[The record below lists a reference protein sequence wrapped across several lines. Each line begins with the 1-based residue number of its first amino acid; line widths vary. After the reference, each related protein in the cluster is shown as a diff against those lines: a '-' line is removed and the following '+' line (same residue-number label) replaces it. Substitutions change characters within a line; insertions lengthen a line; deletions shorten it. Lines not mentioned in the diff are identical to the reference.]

1 MATKKPTTLQLSKSM
16 MLTTSNWGPNKTFKL
31 IPITKDCPYVEAI
44 FDPGSKILAVISTI
58 AKETYHMI
66 DKLDDNGDPQKM
78 KLTRTKDGGDTKKER
93 RLLKTYA
100 EYYITV
106 REEIE
111 TFINGF
117 CINADSF
124 DTNEYLDAEAA
135 PQPEPRALPADKAT
149 NMNIVL

>member
-1 MATKKPTTLQLSKSM
+1 MSKGNTTPMYGQNML
-16 MLTTSNWGPNKTFKL
+16 LTTSNWGPNKTFKL

-78 KLTRTKDGGDTKKER
+78 KLSRTKDGGDTKKER